1 MGTIT
6 ITSNATDYV
15 FTTDSVKPDNVVY
28 AYSGS
33 TLALPKFLLVRRSY
47 PKKTGTQTSNA
58 RYEAKVTW
66 NVADPVDGL
75 ASPIIIRC
83 EASWRADLD
92 TAGPVLARK
101 ILAQALLDSELTN
114 FYETLQLPV

>member
-6 ITSNATDYV
+6 VTSDATDYV
-15 FTTDSVKPDNVVY
+15 FMTDSVKPDNVTY

-33 TLALPKFLLVRRSY
+33 TLALPKFLLVRRTY

-66 NVADPVDGL
+66 NVADPVEGL
-75 ASPIIIRC
+75 ATPIIVRC
-83 EASWRADLD
+83 EASWRPDLD
-92 TAGPVLARK
+92 TAGPTLARK
-101 ILAQALLDSELTN
+101 ILAQSLLDSELSN
-114 FYETLQLPV
+114 FFTTLQLPV